1 MVINAHTKIGALI
14 KQQPQAL
21 EAIIRISPA
30 FEKLRNPILR
40 KLMAGR
46 TSIAM
51 AAKIGGCTVE
61 DFYKQLQPLGFSI
74 GNGKEE
80 KEVRKTLPLFLQSV
94 KKEQLKSLDVRA
106 DIAAGNDP
114 LQRIL
119 KEIQMLPDGYVLKII
134 NTFEPAPLMQL
145 LAKKGFES
153 YADEVAPQLVET
165 YFYRKL
171 KETFEKPE
179 IADSNDW
186 ESVLQQY
193 NQNLQTIDVR
203 HLPMPQPMHT
213 ILEALEHLPTGAA
226 LLVYHKRIPV
236 FLLPELAERGFDI
249 RTNTVSDSEV
259 HLLIFRK

>member
-21 EAIIRISPA
+21 EAIISISPA

-74 GNGKEE
+74 DDSKEE
-80 KEVRKTLPLFLQSV
+80 KKVRKTKPPFLQSV
-94 KKEQLKSLDVRA
+94 KKEQIKELDVRA

-119 KEIQMLPDGYVLKII
+119 KEIQTLPSGQVLKII

-145 LAKKGFES
+145 LQKKGFES
-153 YADEVAPQLVET
+153 YVDEVAQQLVET
-165 YFYRKL
+165 YFFRKE
-171 KETFEKPE
+171 KQTFEKPQNIE
-179 IADSNDW
+179 SNDW
-186 ESVLQQY
+186 ESVFQQY
-193 NQNLQTIDVR
+193 SQNLQTIDVR

-213 ILEALEHLPTGAA
+213 ILEALEDLPTGAA

-236 FLLPELAERGFDI
+236 FLLPELAERRFDI

-259 HLLIFRK
+259 QLLIFRK